1 MRIRDI
7 AWAKLNLTLE
17 VLGRRDDGFHE
28 LRSLVAFAGV
38 GDTLEFVSHRQGAP
52 RLVSEQ
58 AGSQDNSE
66 TFALDVEGPFAQ
78 AWEGANLILEAAQTA
93 RARFPALSPGTFR
106 LVKTL
111 PVAAGLGGGS
121 ADAAAALRLLM
132 QTSDGAV
139 GADDVAALAPELG
152 SDVAVCLRS
161 APAFMTGRGEIVAPV
176 TGFPQC
182 GVVLVNPGV
191 ELATGAVYGALGAA
205 PLKAPPQEAPP
216 QDFGGDFEA
225 LIAYASARA
234 NDLEPAALKLAPEI
248 GSVLSKLQELAGVRL
263 VRLSGSGATCFAVFA
278 SPREALRAAILLA
291 EQEPEWWITAGILGD
306 PHAPLSQ

>member
-17 VLGRRDDGFHE
+17 ILGRRDDGFHE

-38 GDTLEFVSHRQGAP
+38 GDTLEFVSEA
-52 RLVSEQ
+52 
-58 AGSQDNSE
+58 AGSHE
-66 TFALDVEGPFAQ
+66 RAGTFTLDVEGPFARALQ
-78 AWEGANLILEAAQTA
+78 GANLILEAAQAA
-93 RARFPALSPGTFR
+93 RARLPALSPGQFR

-139 GADDVAALAPELG
+139 GAYDIASLAPALG

-161 APAFMTGRGEIVAPV
+161 APALMTGRGEIVTPV

-191 ELATGAVYGALGAA
+191 ELATAAVYGALRAA
-205 PLKAPPQEAPP
+205 PLTAPPELAPAP
-216 QDFGGDFEA
+216 DFGGSFEA
-225 LIAYASARA
+225 LIDYASARA
-234 NDLEPAALKLAPEI
+234 NDLEPAALTLAPQI
-248 GSVLSKLQELAGVRL
+248 QTVLPKLQDFPGVRL

-278 SPREALRAAILLA
+278 TPREALRAAILLA
-291 EQEPEWWITAGILGD
+291 EQEPDWWITAGILGD
-306 PHAPLSQ
+306 PQAPPSA